1 MKGTPTIGK
10 AKSLKEKRELAAE
23 LGTFLALFSHLLC
36 SHPHHSGL
44 CWIGIS
50 WQLADPTDEVR
61 EFEAKRGVN
70 DLETEE
76 RASRSKDRKSKGR
89 RSVVEEDTDEEEE
102 EEEDRRV
109 KGNVSVQC

>member
-1 MKGTPTIGK
+1 MGK

-23 LGTFLALFSHLLC
+23 LGTLL
-36 SHPHHSGL
+36 SLLSLILYSYPHYFYL

-89 RSVVEEDTDEEEE
+89 RSVVEENTDEEEE
-102 EEEDRRV
+102 QDGRV